1 MQNIDPDKN
10 EQAAVN
16 CIAYDEKDDTLF
28 IGDERG
34 NISAYIFRD
43 IINSIEIRDP
53 TNRTQ

>member
-16 CIAYDEKDDTLF
+16 CIAYDEKVDTLF